1 MSDFLD
7 KLKAAV
13 DSGKQ
18 NDAIKAGFDEI
29 LAKADQH
36 AASAESMKAIQE
48 KAQKLTEEAGKEN
61 AKKLTLEEVKKL
73 NELAKLE
80 EERMLEKEQD
90 YMANSAIVAVDDKIE
105 RLEAEIKT
113 IQEKIKGFEE
123 KKKSL
128 LVKTTFEQRKKLIE
142 DVIAEINGEVV

>member
-1 MSDFLD
+1 MSDFL
-7 KLKAAV
+7 KRLKEAV

-29 LAKADQH
+29 IARADQY
-36 AASAESMKAIQE
+36 AASSESMKAIQE
-48 KAQKLTEEAGKEN
+48 KAEKLTEEAGKEN
-61 AKKLTLEEVKKL
+61 AQKLTLEEVKKL
-73 NELAKLE
+73 NELAKME

-90 YMANSAIVAVDDKIE
+90 YMANSAVVAVDDKIQ
-105 RLEAEIKT
+105 RLEAEIKA

-128 LVKTTFEQRKKLIE
+128 LVKTTFEERKKLIE
-142 DVIAEINGEVV
+142 QVVAEIND